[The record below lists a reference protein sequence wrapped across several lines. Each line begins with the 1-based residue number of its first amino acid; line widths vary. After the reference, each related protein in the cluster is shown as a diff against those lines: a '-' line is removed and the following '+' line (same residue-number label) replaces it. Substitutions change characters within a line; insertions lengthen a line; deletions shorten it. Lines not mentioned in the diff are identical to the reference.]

1 MFNKYTYK
9 SRVMII
15 ENRGAYNV
23 SGLLEQKQSI
33 KLLDFKNI
41 SEIQNLNLLKDFK
54 LLSELRLSTCFIENN
69 TVDLSETSIN
79 TLTISNCYFNLN
91 DIILPAGLK
100 HLIIKLTTINDFKIY
115 ENLKNLIKLEYDLC
129 HFNTFFSIEE
139 INTLYALEIFSI
151 SNCKGLSDIDSLFKK
166 NRPLKIFIKNTD
178 FKFSINNIHSSVDLE
193 LESLKTIKLMG
204 SGRIITSQ

>member
-1 MFNKYTYK
+1 
-9 SRVMII
+9 MII
-15 ENRGAYNV
+15 DNKGEYNV

-41 SEIQNLNLLKDFK
+41 SEIKNLNLLKDFK

-91 DIILPAGLK
+91 DVILPAGLK

-115 ENLKNLIKLEYDLC
+115 ESLKNLIKLEYDLC
-129 HFNTFFSIEE
+129 DFKTFFSIEE
-139 INTLYALEIFSI
+139 FNTLCSLEMFSI
-151 SNCKGLSDIDSLFKK
+151 INCNGLSDIDSLFKK

-178 FKFSINNIHSSVDLE
+178 LKFSINNIHSSVDLE

-204 SGRIITSQ
+204 SGLIITSK